1 MRMPSW
7 PLPRLVAAVAL
18 AACSSSSDSSPAAR
32 QLAFSVEPG
41 SVLAGESFMPVVAVE
56 LEDANG
62 ALMSGSSASVSIHL
76 LAGGGAGNLIGATM
90 RSTTAGVATF
100 PDLGLDA
107 VGSYSL
113 VATAPG
119 FDSAVSRSFLVS
131 RPATDRWVEVGTA
144 LHVQQFRSTSNGTVN
159 PAVDTIAAGDLV
171 IWSWLDDGHS
181 VQSTGSPGFTG
192 SAVLVSTATYA
203 VEFRVPGTYQYVC
216 GVHPATMSGRVVV
229 R

>member
-7 PLPRLVAAVAL
+7 PLPCLAAALTL
-18 AACSSSSDSSPAAR
+18 AACSSSSDSGPAAR
-32 QLAFSVEPG
+32 QLAFSVQPA
-41 SVLAGESFMPVVAVE
+41 SLLAGASFNPAVAVE

-62 ALMSGSSASVSIHL
+62 ALMPGSKASVSIHL
-76 LAGGGAGNLIGATM
+76 LAGGGTGNLTGATTQ
-90 RSTTAGVATF
+90 STATGVATF
-100 PDLGLDA
+100 SDLGLDA
-107 VGSYSL
+107 AGSYSL

-119 FDSAVSRSFLVS
+119 LDSAVSRSFLVS

-144 LHVQQFRSTSNGTVN
+144 LHAQQFRSTSNGTVN

-181 VQSTGSPGFTG
+181 VQSTGSPSFTG
-192 SAVLVSTATYA
+192 SAVLISTATFA

-216 GVHPATMSGRVVV
+216 GVHPNMSGRVVV